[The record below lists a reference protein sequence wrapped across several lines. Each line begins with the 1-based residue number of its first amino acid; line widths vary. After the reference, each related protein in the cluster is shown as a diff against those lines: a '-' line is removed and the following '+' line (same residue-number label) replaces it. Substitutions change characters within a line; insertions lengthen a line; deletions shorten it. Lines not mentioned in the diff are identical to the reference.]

1 MRPWISSLRF
11 SQTDWCKTF
20 HSQDYALHNL
30 KGFHYINEKAFTEHL
45 KSARN
50 GDGGFPDNKRTG
62 SAFHLQ
68 KQNLQSTAH
77 IRETGS
83 VSISIYIEDGTE
95 KREMTSEAKYRRR
108 AIFPERRST

>member
-1 MRPWISSLRF
+1 MRKPSLN
-11 SQTDWCKTF
+11 T
-20 HSQDYALHNL
+20 
-30 KGFHYINEKAFTEHL
+30 
-45 KSARN
+45 KSLQRN
-50 GDGGFPDNKRTG
+50 GDGGIPDNKRIG

-68 KQNLQSTAH
+68 KQNPQSTAH

-95 KREMTSEAKYRRR
+95 KREMTREAKYRRR